1 MDGNTITR
9 EELYEEVWSTP
20 VSRLAPKYNLSDVGF
35 AKLCRRSNIPLPPRG
50 YWAKLEAGQ
59 KIQRTPLPTLEEEGE
74 IIFHVPDPAEMA
86 MKAKARMEAEKHEA
100 QLPKIEVAETLR
112 GCHQLVSA
120 TNDVFQGARKR
131 DDGLLLSPQ
140 GSQLSLLVSRDQLRR
155 SLLVMSALLKAFESL
170 GHKVSAGPKI
180 EINGHSVTLSI
191 REATV
196 KVEEEFDVSKESIEG
211 RYDFFSERKRKKQVP
226 SGMLTVAVPEADA
239 YWASGCRKQWKD
251 TKTQQI
257 ENCLNA
263 IVAGVLAIAE
273 KQLEHEIKQ
282 KQEAIKKAE
291 EEKLYRQQAAARA
304 KKREEQKKEQ
314 AKLEALL
321 AQASDLKHSREIREF
336 VVYVRQAHE
345 SQGARIDVDSELGKY
360 LVWAELQ
367 ADRLDPTITSPKTI
381 LDEVIPDESIF
392 PSYRRW

>member
-20 VSRLAPKYNLSDVGF
+20 VSRLAPRYNLSDVGF
-35 AKLCRRSNIPLPPRG
+35 AKLCRRCNIPLPPRG
-50 YWAKLEAGQ
+50 HWAKLEAGQ
-59 KIQRTPLPTLEEEGE
+59 KIDRTPLPKVEDEGE
-74 IIFHVPDPAEMA
+74 IRVHVPDPAEAA
-86 MKAKARMEAEKHEA
+86 MKEKARMEVEAREA

-112 GCHQLVSA
+112 GCHQLVST
-120 TNDVFQGARKR
+120 TNDAFQGARKR
-131 DDGLLLSPQ
+131 DDGLLHSPE
-140 GSQLSLLVSRDQLRR
+140 GSQLSLLVSREQLRR

-226 SGMLTVAVPEADA
+226 SGMLTVAVPEAEA
-239 YWASGCRKQWKD
+239 YWASGCRRQWKD

-257 ENCLNA
+257 ENCLNS

-273 KQLEHEIKQ
+273 KKLEHELKE
-282 KQEAIKKAE
+282 KQEAIRKAE
-291 EEKLYRQQAAARA
+291 DAKLQRQQAAERA
-304 KKREEQKKEQ
+304 KKREEQKQEQ
-314 AKLEALL
+314 QTLQGLL

-336 VVYVRQAHE
+336 IIYVRQAHE
-345 SQGARIDVDSELGKY
+345 SQGTRIDVDSELGKY
-360 LVWAELQ
+360 LAGAELQ
-367 ADRLDPTITSPKTI
+367 ADRLDPAINSPKTI
-381 LDEVIPDESIF
+381 LDEVIPDESSF

>member
-1 MDGNTITR
+1 MIDSKK
-9 EELYEEVWSTP
+9 LY
-20 VSRLAPKYNLSDVGF
+20 RKFLPKVED
-35 AKLCRRSNIPLPPRG
+35 
-50 YWAKLEAGQ
+50 
-59 KIQRTPLPTLEEEGE
+59 EGE
-74 IIFHVPDPAEMA
+74 IRVHVPDPAEAA
-86 MKAKARMEAEKHEA
+86 MKEKARMEVEAREA

-112 GCHQLVSA
+112 GCHQLDST
-120 TNDVFQGARKR
+120 TNDAFQGARKR
-131 DDGLLLSPQ
+131 DDGLLHSPE
-140 GSQLSLLVSRDQLRR
+140 GSQLSLLVSREQLRR

-273 KQLEHEIKQ
+273 KKLEHELKE
-282 KQEAIKKAE
+282 KQEAIRKAE
-291 EEKLYRQQAAARA
+291 DAKLQRQQAAERA
-304 KKREEQKKEQ
+304 KKREEQKQEQ
-314 AKLEALL
+314 QKLQGLL

-336 VVYVRQAHE
+336 IIYVRQAHE
-345 SQGARIDVDSELGKY
+345 SQGTRIDVDSELGKY
-360 LVWAELQ
+360 LAWAELQ
-367 ADRLDPTITSPKTI
+367 ADRLDPAINSPKTI
-381 LDEVIPDESIF
+381 LDEVIPDESSF